1 MQGTLNIMSSSIDYI
16 EVGELTG
23 LSRSAVPG
31 NCEG

>member
-1 MQGTLNIMSSSIDYI
+1 MQGTLNIMSWTTDYVEVSRLID
-16 EVGELTG
+16 